1 MAATEVTIE
10 VLMRNF
16 MHYSPLPSNA
26 RGFTLIE
33 LMITVAIVG
42 ILSAVAYP
50 SYQEYVRRGHRAEAR
65 AGLLQAQQWLE
76 RAATATGSYPTAS
89 LPSALTWSS
98 DDSKRYTIAFAASN
112 TTTAYTLTATPK
124 AGSQASDK
132 CGTYTLSNTGLRGAA
147 NKTSGQTGYNPDC
160 WGK

>member
-1 MAATEVTIE
+1 MKKASFPKTI
-10 VLMRNF
+10 
-16 MHYSPLPSNA
+16 

-33 LMITVAIVG
+33 LMIVVVIVG

-76 RAATATGSYPTAS
+76 RAATATGAYPTAS
-89 LPSALTWSS
+89 LPTALTWSTDS
-98 DDSKRYTIAFAASN
+98 SKRYTIALAASN
-112 TTTAYTLTATPK
+112 TTTSYTLTATPK
-124 AGSQASDK
+124 SATTQAGDK
-132 CGTYTLSNTGLRGAA
+132 CGTYSLSSSGLRGAA
-147 NKTSGQTGYNPDC
+147 GKTSDQSGYNPDC